1 MSLSH
6 PMPDRANRLARPFSP
21 WRGWC
26 ALLGLSALLWMGGCR
41 SLDLFSHDRG
51 DDRVEQRGRK
61 PELPSRYCLRI
72 APYAF
77 QSDVEIQRE
86 QPLFKDLASLR
97 DQVYKE
103 LLLPPG
109 ASQIQVYLFE
119 NRERYEEYIQWR
131 YPELPPR
138 RAFFVAQPRTM
149 GGTEDLLVYTYRSER
164 IRQDLRH
171 ELTHALLHSVIKE
184 VPIWLD
190 EGLAEYFELPQE
202 KQGVNSGHLELLRRG
217 SRPDLARLEG
227 LKEVGDMNPAEYREA
242 WAWVHLMLRTRPEA
256 RTVLLSYLQQLRG
269 NRHPGSLRS
278 HLARVYPEPEA
289 TLATHLSSLSPGG
302 DQHVEAAPVRAVAR

>member
-1 MSLSH
+1 
-6 PMPDRANRLARPFSP
+6 MPDRSNRPARSFRCLSGR
-21 WRGWC
+21 WFVM
-26 ALLGLSALLWMGGCR
+26 LGLSALLWMVGCR
-41 SLDLFSHDRG
+41 SLDLLSRERGEDRSEP
-51 DDRVEQRGRK
+51 RTKK
-61 PELPSRYCLRI
+61 PELPSRYCVRI

-77 QSDVEIQRE
+77 QSDVEIQRD
-86 QPLFKDLASLR
+86 QPLFQELASLR

-109 ASQIQVYLFE
+109 TSQIQVYLFE

-202 KQGVNSGHLELLRRG
+202 KQGVNSGHVELLRRG
-217 SRPDLARLEG
+217 YRPDMVRLES

-256 RTVLLSYLQQLRG
+256 RAVLLSYLQQLRA
-269 NRHPGSLRS
+269 NRRPVSLRAG
-278 HLARVYPEPEA
+278 LTRVYPNPESM
-289 TLATHLSSLSPGG
+289 LLSHLNSLPAGGG
-302 DQHVEAAPVRAVAR
+302 DARAEAAAVRAAAR